1 MSSACQCHVE
11 GAFCFYCEVYSPV
24 VAENERLRAAL
35 ERMDD
40 RKHGM
45 IPRSVMARIAKE
57 ALDYGTTQESA
68 A

>member
-1 MSSACQCHVE
+1 MPRRGRVLLLLRSVLAI
-11 GAFCFYCEVYSPV
+11 